1 MWVFGYGSLI
11 WKVDFPYSQRVIG
24 YIKGYKRRFW
34 QASIDHR
41 GTEEKPGRVVT
52 LIPSEDPEEKVW
64 GVAYEI
70 PKEREQSVQNNLDAR
85 EKRYQRRTL
94 STFYNVRDLPFQE
107 KVLVF
112 IGSTQSELFL
122 GASPILAMAQ
132 QIAEAEGPSG
142 TNLEYLM
149 KLAHFI
155 HTELPFANDDH
166 VFELEAAVKSLKAQ
180 K

>member
-52 LIPSEDPEEKVW
+52 LIPSEDPEECVW

-70 PKEREQSVQNNLDAR
+70 PPDVQKNVLISLDYR
-85 EKRYQRRTL
+85 EKGGYVRTETVL
-94 STFYNVRDLPFQE
+94 HPEKPDMMPMPITIYIGEEDNPFYAKGRNDE
-107 KVLVF
+107 
-112 IGSTQSELFL
+112 
-122 GASPILAMAQ
+122 
-132 QIAEAEGPSG
+132 IAEIIASAVGPSG
-142 TNLEYLM
+142 SNKEYFF
-149 KLAHFI
+149 KLVSSVKTLGI
-155 HTELPFANDDH
+155 HDSHLFDI
-166 VFELEAAVKSLKAQ
+166 EAKVQSILDKA
-180 K
+180 